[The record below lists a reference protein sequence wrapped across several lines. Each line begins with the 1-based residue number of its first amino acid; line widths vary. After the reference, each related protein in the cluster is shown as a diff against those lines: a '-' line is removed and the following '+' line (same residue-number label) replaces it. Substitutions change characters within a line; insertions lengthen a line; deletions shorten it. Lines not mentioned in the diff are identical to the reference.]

1 MIQEGV
7 SAWLDQGLGWR
18 FHTWDQRLTSMFY
31 SEGLRGREWLWL
43 EKEPWRLRAEQRLWK
58 KNEEAGK
65 QGARGGVKPEARGW

>member
-1 MIQEGV
+1 
-7 SAWLDQGLGWR
+7 
-18 FHTWDQRLTSMFY
+18 MFY

-65 QGARGGVKPEARGW
+65 QEARGGVKPEARGW